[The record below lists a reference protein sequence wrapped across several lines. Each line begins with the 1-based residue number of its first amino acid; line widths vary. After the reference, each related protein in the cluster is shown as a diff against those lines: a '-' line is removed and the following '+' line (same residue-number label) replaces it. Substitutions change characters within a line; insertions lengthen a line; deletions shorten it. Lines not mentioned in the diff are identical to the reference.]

1 MPIMRPC
8 CFDKGGNE
16 EGSFCQTRKNLT
28 LKIVIVGFKAIEE
41 CCEIIVRIA
50 EIVEFEHGLSRRRH
64 IKPRFP
70 TLYRKTF
77 LKHLCLQTMHHCFL
91 PILPRLQF
99 RLPCNTLFPQS
110 SDLTQALLLRQG
122 MLPHKSLEDFLLR
135 QLLLVIFV

>member
-8 CFDKGGNE
+8 CFVKGGNE

-64 IKPRFP
+64 IN
-70 TLYRKTF
+70 LV
-77 LKHLCLQTMHHCFL
+77 
-91 PILPRLQF
+91 F
-99 RLPCNTLFPQS
+99 RPSIGKLS
-110 SDLTQALLLRQG
+110 
-122 MLPHKSLEDFLLR
+122 
-135 QLLLVIFV
+135 